1 MKKLLAVLLILASQL
16 VLPEIA
22 NAACTSSNTSGA
34 VKVGSQIVGNS
45 VVVCASKSA
54 AKTTTTNK
62 TVNVV
67 KKVTPPVKVAPPPC
81 IIKVSSAAAI
91 NDPRVPG
98 CSYQIVTPPKPSVAA
113 PKSTTSIATAISN
126 ASDQA
131 AFAPNPVSISASS
144 NSGLIGQSIFFSA
157 MASAHSRSATIL
169 GQPAQVSFSPVNF
182 AWSADD
188 GVAGAGGSFANS
200 WSSVGSHSVSLSVDY
215 SVSYTLGSGWID
227 AGIIASSAAISI
239 SIGEPAAA
247 SVPVP
252 AAPVLVYGNCK
263 VRPGSYRC

>member
-1 MKKLLAVLLILASQL
+1 MKKLLAVLLILAGQL

-22 NAACTSSNTSGA
+22 NAACTSSTTSGA

-54 AKTTTTNK
+54 AKTTTTK
-62 TVNVV
+62 TVTVV
-67 KKVTPPVKVAPPPC
+67 KKVTPPTKVVPPPC
-81 IIKVSSAAAI
+81 VIKVSSAAAI

-113 PKSTTSIATAISN
+113 PKSTTSTATAISN

-131 AFAPNPVSISASS
+131 AFVPNPVSISASS
-144 NSGLIGQSIFFSA
+144 ISGLIGQSIFFSA
-157 MASAHSRSATIL
+157 IASTHSRSATIL
-169 GQPAQVSFSPVNF
+169 GQPAQVNFTPVFF

-188 GVAGAGGSFANS
+188 GAAGAGGSFANS

-227 AGIIASSAAISI
+227 AGIIASSAAIAI

-252 AAPVLVYGNCK
+252 AAPVLVSGNCK

>member
-22 NAACTSSNTSGA
+22 NAACTSSTTSGS
-34 VKVGSQIVGNS
+34 VRVGSQIVGNS

-62 TVNVV
+62 TVTVV
-67 KKVTPPVKVAPPPC
+67 KKVSPPTKVAPPPC
-81 IIKVSSAAAI
+81 VIKVSSAAAI

-113 PKSTTSIATAISN
+113 PKSTTSTATSISN

-131 AFAPNPVSISASS
+131 AFVPNPVAISSSS

-157 MASAHSRSATIL
+157 IASAHSRTATIL
-169 GQPAQVSFSPVNF
+169 GQPAQVNFTPVNF

-188 GVAGAGGSFANS
+188 GAAGAGASFANS
-200 WSSVGSHSVSLSVDY
+200 WSSVGSHSVSLIVDY
-215 SVSYTLGSGWID
+215 SVSYTLGSGWVD
-227 AGIIASSAAISI
+227 AGIIASSAAIAI
-239 SIGEPAAA
+239 AIGEPAAA

-252 AAPVLVYGNCK
+252 AAPVLVSGNCK

>member
-1 MKKLLAVLLILASQL
+1 M
-16 VLPEIA
+16 
-22 NAACTSSNTSGA
+22 
-34 VKVGSQIVGNS
+34 KVGSQIVGNS
-45 VVVCASKSA
+45 LVVCASKSA
-54 AKTTTTNK
+54 AKTTATTTNK
-62 TVNVV
+62 TVTVV
-67 KKVTPPVKVAPPPC
+67 KKVTPPTKVVPPPC
-81 IIKVSSAAAI
+81 VIKVSSAAAI

-113 PKSTTSIATAISN
+113 PKSTTSTATAISN

-131 AFAPNPVSISASS
+131 AFVPNPVAISASS

-188 GVAGAGGSFANS
+188 GAAGAGGSFANS

-227 AGIIASSAAISI
+227 AGTIASSAAISI

-252 AAPVLVYGNCK
+252 AAPVLVSGNCK